1 MDMVQ
6 EELVNVAVPRSRLA
20 EVYALL
26 GSPPAPMGSAAPPSP
41 TGVGDGWTDE
51 LVNRAYQ
58 ESEAPMRLVFD
69 HLAGHAGEW
78 VSAVELAR
86 ILNLTQPKVRGVLG
100 AFGHRLRSRYNL
112 STWPCD
118 KRWDGRAST
127 SFYRMSEERADA
139 FKRAK
144 GRA

>member
-1 MDMVQ
+1 MVE

-20 EVYALL
+20 DVYALL
-26 GSPPAPMGSAAPPSP
+26 GSSPAATASAVPSGQ
-41 TGVGDGWTDE
+41 TGVGDGWTDK
-51 LVNRAYQ
+51 LVNRAYR

-69 HLAGHAGEW
+69 HLAEHAGEW
-78 VSAVELAR
+78 VSAVQLAS

-100 AFGHRLRSRYNL
+100 AFGHRLRSRYKL

-118 KRWDGRAST
+118 KRWDGQVST
-127 SFYRMSEERADA
+127 SFYRMSEERAEA

-144 GRA
+144 DRA